1 MNDPTPTKVTR
12 LSELPREIAP
22 PHDGWPALEARLR
35 ASGPPNSESG
45 AEQRGRGG
53 GGAPTRR
60 WRPQMTRIAALA
72 AVLAAVVVGISIDRW
87 ILSPGGAPAQSGPA
101 SQGAA
106 APGIGGAGAGLAVSY
121 ITDPRYVRER
131 AALLRSLDAR
141 LAKLPP
147 STRQKVLDSL
157 ATIHKSMRDIQQ
169 ALGREPG
176 NALLQELL
184 IDTYQD
190 EMQVLST
197 VQQASGGSGET

>member
-1 MNDPTPTKVTR
+1 MNDPVPTKIRR
-12 LSELPREIAP
+12 LSELPREISP
-22 PHDGWPALEARLR
+22 PHDGWAALEAKLR
-35 ASGPPNSESG
+35 KSGAPQSESG
-45 AEQRGRGG
+45 VEQLGG
-53 GGAPTRR
+53 GVSGRRR
-60 WRPQMTRIAALA
+60 WRPQVMRIAALA
-72 AVLAAVVVGISIDRW
+72 AVLAAVVVGISVDRW
-87 ILSPGGAPAQSGPA
+87 ILAPGPTTPRSAQAPGV
-101 SQGAA
+101 GAA
-106 APGIGGAGAGLAVSY
+106 GGGLAVAY

-131 AALLRSLDAR
+131 EALLRSLDAR

-147 STRQKVLDSL
+147 PTRQKVLQSL
-157 ATIHKSMRDIQQ
+157 ATIHQSMRDIQQ